1 MQYKYLSKHFRRL
14 RLPPTSLKREEHV
27 GKQTTILL
35 MQNLTIFSIFGQG
48 HSFYFAAFQTN
59 LYLTCNRWK
68 KSVHQQ
74 VDYLLEVPPLHC
86 LNIQL
91 YSLTLIH
98 S

>member
-1 MQYKYLSKHFRRL
+1 MQYKNLSKHFKRL
-14 RLPPTSLKREEHV
+14 RLPPTSLNREEHV
-27 GKQTTILL
+27 GKQTTIFL

-48 HSFYFAAFQTN
+48 HSFYFATLKTN
-59 LYLTCNRWK
+59 LYLTCNCSE
-68 KSVHQQ
+68 KSVHHP

-91 YSLTLIH
+91 YSFTLIH